1 MERER
6 EELTGTRGGGEVGVV
21 GGREEAG
28 GGVGGVEA
36 GVGDGGG
43 VRVAVAGGPA
53 ASGSG
58 PAAWGPA
65 VSRDEVV
72 GPGGPEEGGRGG
84 GEEGGGGV
92 GGTSNFGSLSARV

>member
-28 GGVGGVEA
+28 G
-36 GVGDGGG
+36 

-53 ASGSG
+53 VSGSG
-58 PAAWGPA
+58 SAAWGPA
-65 VSRDEVV
+65 VSRDEVIR
-72 GPGGPEEGGRGG
+72 PGGPEEGGRGG
-84 GEEGGGGV
+84 GKEGG

>member
-28 GGVGGVEA
+28 GGV
-36 GVGDGGG
+36 GGG